1 MNGQAYIALSLA
13 FVALGAILVAPLAQ
27 FVYEESVNPQTFLLI
42 PSYRQ
47 HNSTHVEATFMISY
61 NGSVPLND
69 VSANITLGK
78 KIVYVYR
85 ERLQKGDSV
94 NVKTYISVSDVEK
107 ISSLEAKIRFTIA
120 QLYPIEVKAVRA

>member
-13 FVALGAILVAPLAQ
+13 FVALGSILVAPLAQ
-27 FVYEESVNPQTFLLI
+27 FIYEESVNPQTFILI
-42 PSYRQ
+42 PSYKQ
-47 HNSTHVEATFMISY
+47 YNSTHVEVTFIISY

-78 KIVYVYR
+78 KIVYAYK